1 MVEAP
6 ESSKPNQQLSGSFL
20 SKLCFDIRRSIYE
33 QLILDLG
40 PILHI
45 AVTDVRP
52 GRQNPKHFKQ
62 VLQPCIA
69 GLEGHVGL
77 EHWGGWEP
85 AHTKCIYSFSW
96 GVGGSSDQ
104 AGIVRAV
111 YQSWRKSAPKPW
123 NLISLLLSCKYINA
137 EFIDVIYTFATFDLI
152 GLQCATRFL
161 TEVPQEQLHQIRS
174 LRISHKIEHP
184 IYTCFHYEPKDSPA
198 FKRQQEKDQELARW
212 QAKHLVYI
220 GDVLSRTKGLKDLH
234 VTFYD
239 VTGRRLEMSLLYPLA
254 WIENVENFQVDLPWA
269 LERAINPYN
278 KNATLPFNIRRPS
291 LEEEPAIEAVF
302 DLRKFELLMFK
313 LGRFL
318 RHPYRTLR

>member
-1 MVEAP
+1 MVESP
-6 ESSKPNQQLSGSFL
+6 ESSKPNQQLPGSFL

-69 GLEGHVGL
+69 GPKGHVGL
-77 EHWGGWEP
+77 EHWGGWES
-85 AHTKCIYSFSW
+85 AHTKCIESFSW

-104 AGIVRAV
+104 TGIVRAV

-161 TEVPQEQLHQIRS
+161 TEVPQEQLNQIRS

-269 LERAINPYN
+269 LERAVNPYN

-302 DLRKFELLMFK
+302 DMRKFELWMFK

-318 RHPYRTLR
+318 RHPYLSLR